1 MNGQDAFAVMTR
13 FWQQQTEMALEFS
26 RQAAQATTAF
36 SGLSDT
42 PPPENMPFGQI
53 QSAIADSMAAST
65 QFFTTFWKEFTAPGS
80 SGEAGVP
87 TLQWFGRMFQEDSV
101 ANRIAEGSPISEWW
115 QFEKLFA
122 EVRAAWLV
130 LQERGAEC
138 GSLVFDTF
146 LEANLQFGDALTAY
160 IKAGKPVMDAA
171 TALSVWGEVTNHLLT
186 NLQRRE
192 DFLESQAALLRST
205 ADLKLAQ
212 QKIVDRYAD
221 LLGIPTRGEI
231 DDVHR
236 SLTQLRRE
244 VRILQKKIEAEAAE
258 MKSPTDQRSENNV
271 PQKRVQNATNN
282 VSLSQTS
289 APRKTSNQ
297 RTSKPSTPT
306 DTTVTPRQKKQPVR
320 AVGKT
325 RKTAVNKKSAEI
337 SPPPKGG

>member
-1 MNGQDAFAVMTR
+1 MSGQDAFTVMTR
-13 FWQQQTEMALEFS
+13 FWQQQTELALEFS

-42 PPPENMPFGQI
+42 PPPENMPFGQV

-115 QFEKLFA
+115 QFEKLFS

-160 IKAGKPVMDAA
+160 IKAGKPVTDAA
-171 TALSVWGEVTNHLLT
+171 TALTIWGEVTNHLLT

-221 LLGIPTRGEI
+221 LLGIPTRGEM

-244 VRILQKKIEAEAAE
+244 VRILQKRLETEAAE
-258 MKSPTDQRSENNV
+258 TKFSPDQQPENNA
-271 PQKRVQNATNN
+271 PKKPVQNTTNN
-282 VSLSQTS
+282 FSLAQT
-289 APRKTSNQ
+289 AVPRKTNTQ
-297 RTSKPSTPT
+297 RTSKSSAPT
-306 DTTVTPRQKKQPVR
+306 DATAAQGRKKSPVR
-320 AVGKT
+320 TVGKNQKVSES
-325 RKTAVNKKSAEI
+325 RKSSEI